1 MKDYKFLIWLLA
13 VAFSAT
19 VAVAADTY
27 KAVESIEATKA
38 TEAKN
43 VDVTVCSQ
51 KEIAAKYTDVNGNLV
66 TVYAQDCKIY
76 NLDMIDNGLADLET
90 KKASLEA
97 QLAAVTTEIS
107 DLKSLRAEV
116 LTTAEAHIASEDA
129 K

>member
-1 MKDYKFLIWLLA
+1 MA

-97 QLAAVTTEIS
+97 QLEAVTTEIS